1 VHHLPASALFDV
13 EGLITGAGAWA
24 LVLVCTIVFVETG
37 LLVGFLLPGDTLL
50 IITGVLSYSG
60 VIDQPVWVCALA
72 IWLCAVAGD
81 QLGYLIGYKAGPP
94 IFQRRS
100 SGLFSHKTIERTN
113 GFFVKYGPWAVIVA
127 RFIGIVRTFMPVA
140 AGVGRMPY
148 RRFLRY
154 DILGG
159 LLWGAG
165 LTMLGWGVAHIPGVA
180 DLVTQYIDLVILGV
194 LAVALCFI
202 VIHAIHARREVNEER
217 RRGTDTGAVTTLDL
231 SDEVSRDAV
240 RRARDER
247 GDQPA

>member
-1 VHHLPASALFDV
+1 MVHHLPANALFDV
-13 EGLITGAGAWA
+13 EGLITGAGGWA
-24 LVLVCTIVFVETG
+24 LVLVCAIVFVETG

-60 VIDQPVWVCALA
+60 VIHQPVWLCMLA
-72 IWLCAVAGD
+72 IWACAVAGD
-81 QLGYLIGYKAGPP
+81 QLGYLIGHKVGPP

-113 GFFVKYGPWAVIVA
+113 GFFVRYGPWAVIVA

-148 RRFLRY
+148 HRFLRY

-165 LTMLGWGVAHIPGVA
+165 LTFLGWAVAHIPGVA
-180 DLVTQYIDLVILGV
+180 DVVTEYIDLVLVGV
-194 LAVALCFI
+194 VVIAASFI
-202 VIHAIHARREVNEER
+202 VFHAIQSRREVQAER
-217 RRGTDTGAVTTLDL
+217 RSGADTGTVSTLDL
-231 SDEVSRDAV
+231 SDQVD
-240 RRARDER
+240 RARRSQGGE
-247 GDQPA
+247 PTA